1 MTSKETA
8 QQVLE
13 ALPDDASMDD
23 IMHALYVRAKCEHGE
38 RQIREGQGTSHKDA
52 KERILKWVE

>member
-38 RQIREGQGTSHKDA
+38 RQIREG
-52 KERILKWVE
+52 